1 MARSSFDPESSQY
14 HSGGGQ
20 AAGMLLKSIISSDMI
35 TQAFK
40 IVVVPFLVFI
50 IACPAQ
56 AADAGQVTT
65 SATVIRV
72 VDGDTVELDNG
83 QRVRLLGIDTPE
95 KGEPMANEASDML
108 RQLIGPGP
116 VKLISCQEKDPYDRL
131 LSVVWVNNVNVN
143 MTLVREG
150 MALPLLIGPC
160 GVPVAD
166 EVLEN
171 ASDAAR
177 AWKGLFSGEV
187 IKVVSH
193 LDADTLIGTR
203 AMVRGKVLTMH
214 KGRKAW
220 HLNFGEDY
228 RTDFTA
234 VLFDQG
240 RSRFREFG
248 LDPSELVGA
257 EVLVIGKVKRYN
269 GPEIILRG
277 PDQILVLR
285 SDE

>member
-1 MARSSFDPESSQY
+1 
-14 HSGGGQ
+14 
-20 AAGMLLKSIISSDMI
+20 MI
-35 TQAFK
+35 TQVYK
-40 IVVVPFLVFI
+40 IVAAAFLVFI
-50 IACPAQ
+50 TACPAQ
-56 AADAGQVTT
+56 AAHAGAVTT

-108 RQLIGPGP
+108 RQLIGSGP

-131 LSVVWVNNVNVN
+131 LSIVWVGNVNVN
-143 MTLVREG
+143 MALIREG
-150 MALPLLIGPC
+150 MAFPLLIGPC

-166 EVLEN
+166 EVLEG

-177 AWKGLFSGEV
+177 ASKGLYSGEV
-187 IKVVSH
+187 IKIVSH
-193 LDADTLIGTR
+193 LDADTLIGSR
-203 AMVRGKVLTMH
+203 AMVRGNILSIH

-220 HLNFGEDY
+220 HLNFGDDY
-228 RTDFTA
+228 RTDFTV
-234 VLFDQG
+234 VLFEQG

-248 LDPSELVGA
+248 IDPSDLVGA

-277 PDQILVLR
+277 PDQILVLKYKA
-285 SDE
+285 D